1 MTLLQVMKKK
11 KRRIIGLMS
20 GTSADSID
28 AALVT
33 ITGSGFKT
41 RYTLDSFVSFKYP
54 RGYREYVLANS
65 QPGSSSVDEL
75 CRLNVLAAEFF
86 ADAARAVAKRA
97 RIPLSAVDVIGSH
110 GQTVH
115 HLPAAKKMFGKQV
128 RSTLQLGD
136 PSAIAKLTGVITVG
150 NFRAGDIALDGQGA
164 PLVPFFDAITFR
176 SRTKNRLLVNIGG
189 IANVTLL
196 PKNCPLAD
204 VRAFD
209 TGPGNMLIDTVMAE
223 LYGKQY
229 DASGAVAAR
238 GDILVD
244 IIQCALR
251 LPYFKTPPPK
261 STGRE
266 LFGTALVTELLK
278 SAHGA
283 RREDIIASITEIT
296 PLTIY
301 QQFLLYLRHI
311 CSVDEVIVSGGGSLN
326 RTIMDR
332 LTRYFAPA
340 EVLTSDDV
348 GLLSDAKE
356 AVCFAILANETISG
370 NPANLP
376 GVTGALRATVLG
388 SINLP

>member
-11 KRRIIGLMS
+11 RRRIIGLMS

-33 ITGSGFKT
+33 VTGSGFKT
-41 RYTLDSFVSFKYP
+41 RYAVDSFISFKYP

-196 PKNCPLAD
+196 PKNCSLAD

-209 TGPGNMLIDTVMAE
+209 TGPGNMMIDAVMTE

-229 DASGAVAAR
+229 DAGGAVAAR

-244 IIQCALR
+244 IIRRALR
-251 LPYFKTPPPK
+251 LSYFKTPPPK

-266 LFGTALVTELLK
+266 LFGTALVTDLLK

-326 RTIMDR
+326 RTIMDG
-332 LTRYFAPA
+332 LARYFASA

-348 GLLSDAKE
+348 GLSSDAKE

-376 GVTGALRATVLG
+376 GVTGASRATVLG

>member
-1 MTLLQVMKKK
+1 MQVMKKRR
-11 KRRIIGLMS
+11 RRIIGLMS

-33 ITGSGFKT
+33 VTDSGFKT
-41 RYTLDSFVSFKYP
+41 RYALDSFISFKYP

-75 CRLNVLAAEFF
+75 CRLNMLAAEFF
-86 ADAARAVAKRA
+86 ADAARAVAKNA
-97 RIPLSAVDVIGSH
+97 RIPLSVVDVIGSH

-115 HLPAAKKMFGKQV
+115 HLPAPKKMFGKQI

-136 PSAIAKLTGVITVG
+136 PSVIAKLTGVITIG
-150 NFRAGDIALDGQGA
+150 NFRAGDIALGGQGA

-196 PKNCPLAD
+196 PKKCSMAD
-204 VRAFD
+204 VHAFD
-209 TGPGNMLIDTVMAE
+209 TGPGNMMIDAVMAD

-229 DASGAVAAR
+229 DAGGVVAAH
-238 GDILVD
+238 GDILPD
-244 IIQCALR
+244 IIRQTLT
-251 LPYFKTPPPK
+251 LPYFNTRPPK

-266 LFGTALVTELLK
+266 LFGSALVRKLLK
-278 SAHGA
+278 HRRGA
-283 RREDIIASITEIT
+283 RREDIVASITEIT

-301 QQFLLYLRHI
+301 QQYLLYLRSI
-311 CSVDEVIVSGGGSLN
+311 CSVDEVIVSGGGSFN
-326 RTIMDR
+326 RTIMEA
-332 LTRYFAPA
+332 LARYFAPA

-348 GLLSDAKE
+348 GLSSDAKE

-370 NPANLP
+370 SPANLP
-376 GVTGALRATVLG
+376 GVTGASRATVLG